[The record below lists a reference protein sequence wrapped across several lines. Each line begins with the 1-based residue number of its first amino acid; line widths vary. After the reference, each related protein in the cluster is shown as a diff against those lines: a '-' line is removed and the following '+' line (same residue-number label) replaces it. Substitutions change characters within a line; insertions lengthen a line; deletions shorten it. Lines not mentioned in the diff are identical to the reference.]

1 MAQTVH
7 LWLKANGADVQ
18 GDSTITS
25 MERENTIE
33 CVYFESSVR
42 TGREAGSGASTGRR
56 SYEPIVFR
64 KRIDKSTPL
73 LYKALAN
80 NEVIEG
86 TFKFYRPSP
95 SGDGTSEQFYTIE
108 FSNGR
113 VASFKAVS
121 PDSIDPA
128 SATHPPLEEISI
140 MFETISWT
148 YEPSGVMHQDSWR
161 AQT

>member
-1 MAQTVH
+1 M
-7 LWLKANGADVQ
+7 
-18 GDSTITS
+18 I
-25 MERENTIE
+25 
-33 CVYFESSVR
+33 
-42 TGREAGSGASTGRR
+42 
-56 SYEPIVFR
+56 R

-80 NEVIEG
+80 NEVIDG
-86 TFKFYRPSP
+86 NVQVLRPNP
-95 SGDGTSEQFYTIE
+95 SGDGTTEQFYTIE
-108 FSNGR
+108 FTNGR

-128 SATHPPLEEISI
+128 SATHPPLEEIS
-140 MFETISWT
+140 FVFQTISWT